1 MKYRHYRAAAHR
13 LENRAELERLLST
26 AENDSGINNRQYYDL
41 RHIIINKIYQ

>member
-1 MKYRHYRAAAHR
+1 MKYRHYRA
-13 LENRAELERLLST
+13 